1 MGMHLE
7 IGDLHIRVTYKAVRN
22 VTLSVNPPDGKIR
35 ITAPV
40 GMQSDSIRLFAIN
53 KLGWIRREQNRMR
66 AQERETPREYLNDES
81 HYVWGRRYLLRI
93 IEREAA
99 PSVSLQGRH
108 LLLGVRP
115 GTDTAKREAILYDW
129 YRAEIR
135 QTLPELLA
143 QWQPRVGRSAERVF
157 VQRMKTKWGS
167 CNTARGNIRLNSE
180 LARKPPQCLEYVLLH
195 ELVHLRE
202 PTHGEA
208 FLRWMDQL
216 MPNWRDRRDELNR
229 LPVRSEHWRN

>member
-1 MGMHLE
+1 MFLE
-7 IGDLHIRVTYKAVRN
+7 LADLHIQVTRKAVRH
-22 VTLSVNPPDGKIR
+22 VTLSVNPPEGNVR
-35 ITAPV
+35 ITAPAW
-40 GMQSDSIRLFAIN
+40 MEAESIRLFAIN

-99 PSVSLQGRH
+99 PNVSLQGRH
-108 LLLGVRP
+108 LLLAVRP
-115 GTDTAKREAILYDW
+115 GTDTAKREAILYYW
-129 YRAEIR
+129 YRARMR
-135 QTLPELLA
+135 QAIPGLLA
-143 QWQPRVGRSAERVF
+143 QWQPRVGRTARRVF

-167 CNTARGNIRLNSE
+167 CHPVRGNIRLNRE
-180 LARKPPQCLEYVLLH
+180 LARKPPQCMEYVLLH

-202 PTHGEA
+202 ATHGEA

-216 MPNWRDRRDELNR
+216 MPSWRDRRDELNR
-229 LPVRSEHWRN
+229 LPVRSEHWRY